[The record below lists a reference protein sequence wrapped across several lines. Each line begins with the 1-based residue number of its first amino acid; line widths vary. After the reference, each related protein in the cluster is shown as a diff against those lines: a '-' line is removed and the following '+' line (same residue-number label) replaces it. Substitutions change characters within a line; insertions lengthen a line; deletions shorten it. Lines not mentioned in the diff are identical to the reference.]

1 LAQDLIFLC
10 LHFIPILLHAMKLT
24 SFTLMASGASAANI
38 VLTNSAMTVPGNTTI
53 WSLDTTTGSAQLL
66 ADHTL
71 NRPAQAAVVC
81 NNVYYT
87 VWADIM
93 AGFGLRALDLA
104 SGEATDLPTS
114 SLFHVIACDPKDS
127 SKLLGTASDF
137 TSMPGAAV
145 GDVPF
150 HLKSYDTATKTE
162 AIVGIFPASEVKWG
176 GYDGIFSFTQDGTE
190 VWAAWPADE
199 CPFCD
204 DDNAKKGG
212 HVHIMDTSSGEIKT
226 STDISFGGKKGTPY
240 FLLPDEKRGVFA
252 TKTGSMAVLELKW
265 ADLEVGSNSIKAKIG
280 STDATDLWISSEPAQ
295 TMCGDHLISF
305 SKGGVQIGASS
316 AKEILPA
323 TGAVINSIDL
333 RTALDVETDRT
344 FFGAVA

>member
-1 LAQDLIFLC
+1 
-10 LHFIPILLHAMKLT
+10 
-24 SFTLMASGASAANI
+24 
-38 VLTNSAMTVPGNTTI
+38 
-53 WSLDTTTGSAQLL
+53 
-66 ADHTL
+66 
-71 NRPAQAAVVC
+71 
-81 NNVYYT
+81 
-87 VWADIM
+87 M

-150 HLKSYDTATKTE
+150 HLKSYDTETKTE
-162 AIVGIFPASEVKWG
+162 ATVGTFPASEVKWG

-226 STDISFGGKKGTPY
+226 STDITFGGTKGTPY

-252 TKTGSMAVLELKW
+252 TKTGSTADLQLKW
-265 ADLEVGSNSIKAKIG
+265 ADLEVGSKSIKANIG
-280 STDATDLWISSEPAQ
+280 STDASDLWISSESAQ
-295 TMCGDHLISF
+295 RMCGDHLIAF
-305 SKGGVQIGASS
+305 SKGSVQIGASS

-323 TGAVINSIDL
+323 TGAVVNSIDL

-344 FFGAVA
+344 FFGAVACLESPTPPTPPSPTPTPPAPTPTPPAPTPPSPSPSPVPSNCSKREQSKEGCEADDVCEWCLEDFLQVYMCTPSGYCNKAVSVV